1 MAQGAELFSQTYN
14 TLASEEASQRT
25 HNLNVQKEQTTQQ
38 QKSLDDIVVNLEGI
52 VSNAISSGR
61 KLDDPA
67 IQSTITQFENLLMQS
82 AQNAAK
88 SGLPIDPNSY
98 ASRIAKIRTMPSLVE
113 KAEAEGSASGK
124 GLTSKAGGIAETS
137 TIPLEQAEIAVGAR
151 PRPDMPQTVVN
162 VNTAEG
168 IVEAGQKKAT
178 EKLAEGIGNRA
189 DQRLTQAFEGKRQNM
204 QLDRVKLA
212 LSRGAGTGLGEET
225 ILDLRS
231 LASTLI
237 GAPVSEKMTEQE
249 LIRTVSNEMALR
261 LRNPESGLG
270 LTGNTSNKDLDF
282 LKASVV
288 GLGRTEQG
296 NFIIIDMMQRFNA
309 LRIKAAD
316 EQQRI
321 IDANNGVVPLDL
333 DKKVMDFVNKQEFL
347 TPTEKKEIELLVKST
362 SPAGSLSPEGQSA
375 FEKYRKK

>member
-1 MAQGAELFSQTYN
+1 
-14 TLASEEASQRT
+14 
-25 HNLNVQKEQTTQQ
+25 
-38 QKSLDDIVVNLEGI
+38 
-52 VSNAISSGR
+52 
-61 KLDDPA
+61 
-67 IQSTITQFENLLMQS
+67 
-82 AQNAAK
+82 
-88 SGLPIDPNSY
+88 
-98 ASRIAKIRTMPSLVE
+98 
-113 KAEAEGSASGK
+113 
-124 GLTSKAGGIAETS
+124 
-137 TIPLEQAEIAVGAR
+137 
-151 PRPDMPQTVVN
+151 
-162 VNTAEG
+162 
-168 IVEAGQKKAT
+168 
-178 EKLAEGIGNRA
+178 
-189 DQRLTQAFEGKRQNM
+189 
-204 QLDRVKLA
+204 
-212 LSRGAGTGLGEET
+212 
-225 ILDLRS
+225 
-231 LASTLI
+231 
-237 GAPVSEKMTEQE
+237 MTEQE